1 MANTRSHVPNL
12 SWQPSLLDAAAAPT
26 FDASFAHARRIALDA
41 DAWIDDVPGFVD
53 GAALLFADIVERAP
67 WEQRRVHMYE
77 RMVDEPRL
85 TAWYGKALIDPDLP
99 PVVPEIAAALTAR
112 YDRTFNA
119 VGAAL
124 YRDGRDSVAW
134 HGDRIPLDIVEPI
147 VAILS
152 LGSSRTL
159 RMREKAAHA
168 NARAFTL
175 EPGDLFVMGGN
186 SQRTWEHSVPKV
198 ARAGPRMSLQFR
210 HSSNDT
216 ATSGASTAS
225 DAT

>member
-1 MANTRSHVPNL
+1 MTSRQLALFGHEASG
-12 SWQPSLLDAAAAPT
+12 
-26 FDASFAHARRIALDA
+26 FDPEFRRARRIALA
-41 DAWIDDVPGFVD
+41 HGAWVEYVPGWLEGHAELFET
-53 GAALLFADIVERAP
+53 LLHTTAWRTG
-67 WEQRRVHMYE
+67 EQRMYDRNVE
-77 RMVDEPRL
+77 TPRMFASLPKDGPGHPKLR
-85 TAWYGKALIDPDLP
+85 AMRDALS
-99 PVVPEIAAALTAR
+99 AR
-112 YDRTFNA
+112 YGEAFERLSL
-119 VGAAL
+119 AL

-134 HGDRIPLDIVEPI
+134 HGDRIPLDIVDPI

-186 SQRTWEHSVPKV
+186 SQRTWEHSVPKT

-210 HSSNDT
+210 HSSNDS

>member
-1 MANTRSHVPNL
+1 MANTRSHTLSL
-12 SWQPSLLDAAAAPT
+12 SWQPSLLDTARAPE
-26 FDASFAHARRIALDA
+26 FDASFARARRIALDG
-41 DAWIDDVPGFVD
+41 DAWVDHVPGFVD
-53 GAALLFADIVERAP
+53 GAALLFADIVDRAP

-85 TAWYGKALIDPDLP
+85 TAWYGKALIDPSLP
-99 PVVPEIAAALTAR
+99 PIIAEIAAALTAR
-112 YDRTFNA
+112 YDRCFDA

-134 HGDRIPLDIVEPI
+134 HGDRIPLDIVDPI

-168 NARAFTL
+168 NGRAFTL
-175 EPGDLFVMGGN
+175 EPGDLFVMGGT

-210 HSSNDT
+210 HSSNNSST
-216 ATSGASTAS
+216 AGASTAS